1 MIGKI
6 IKVFFTV
13 IYSVLSFLNLHYTLL
28 LALIGIVLHF
38 TGTLESN
45 KAVLVVYTLL
55 LVLSIVYAI
64 IASIKKLLGFDKR
77 IKKNKGVQ
85 IMENPTVAGET
96 ASQPIQPQQPYEVVD
111 EQVVVNGQY
120 ENIASEKPKYYRV
133 RQNPNYV
140 MAVYSNR
147 YELYVIENGSLKKIR
162 TDYK

>member
-1 MIGKI
+1 MIPFRNRLIIGMIGKI

-77 IKKNKGVQ
+77 IKKNKGSDLD
-85 IMENPTVAGET
+85 T
-96 ASQPIQPQQPYEVVD
+96 ACQTHYID
-111 EQVVVNGQY
+111 RIN
-120 ENIASEKPKYYRV
+120 
-133 RQNPNYV
+133 
-140 MAVYSNR
+140 
-147 YELYVIENGSLKKIR
+147 
-162 TDYK
+162 